1 MSRIGGLRCIYVFL
15 SLFLINEET
24 NLEKQQ
30 QKKCIHKIPLNTH
43 KKKFWTNKTPTRK
56 YFGLTKYPWE
66 KKFEPT
72 GYPREKILDPQN
84 TYEKRFWDHELSR
97 RKILVPQNTH
107 ERRFWSNEIHINPRW
122 HDGRRPTRSTKM
134 RMIRNLE
141 S

>member
-1 MSRIGGLRCIYVFL
+1 MYLRISVTHLHKGRNYPWEKKKKIVF
-15 SLFLINEET
+15 T
-24 NLEKQQ
+24 KY
-30 QKKCIHKIPLNTH
+30 PLNTH
-43 KKKFWTNKTPTRK
+43 KKKFWTNKTLTRK

-72 GYPREKILDPQN
+72 GYPREKMLDPQN
-84 TYEKRFWDHELSR
+84 TYQKRFWDHELPR

-107 ERRFWSNEIHINPRW
+107 ERRFWSNEIHINSRW
-122 HDGRRPTRSTKM
+122 HDGRRSTRSTKM